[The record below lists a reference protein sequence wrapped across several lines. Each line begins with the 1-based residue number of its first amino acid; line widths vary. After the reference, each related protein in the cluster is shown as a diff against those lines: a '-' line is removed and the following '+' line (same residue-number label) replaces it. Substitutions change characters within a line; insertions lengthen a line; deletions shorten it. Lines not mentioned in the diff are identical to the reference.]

1 MLTIE
6 EDALWTIGP
15 KARQVAQSK
24 AEWITSSAKVAA
36 ELAVEVV
43 ADIVIE
49 KLTDEDRQI
58 LMRRATALA
67 AERISDLVADVADDL
82 ADDYL

>member
-15 KARQVAQSK
+15 KARQAAQSK
-24 AEWITSSAKVAA
+24 SEWITSSAKVAA

-43 ADIVIE
+43 TNVAIE
-49 KLTDEDRQI
+49 KLTDEDRKI
-58 LMRRATALA
+58 LVRRATLLA
-67 AERISDLVADVADDL
+67 TERIFRPCR
-82 ADDYL
+82 

>member
-15 KARQVAQSK
+15 KARQAAQSK
-24 AEWITSSAKVAA
+24 SEWITSSAKVAA

-43 ADIVIE
+43 TDVATE
-49 KLTDEDRQI
+49 KLTDEDRKT
-58 LMRRATALA
+58 LMRRATFAGDRA
-67 AERISDLVADVADDL
+67 HFRPCR
-82 ADDYL
+82 